1 MNIQDVLNNILELG
15 FISYSNDKINKRIP
29 ILTPPKFNV
38 HKERVLLFLQYLND
52 YLNYHAKNNTVVDL
66 CYYFT
71 LYDAWREHAEPS
83 STPMFI
89 DSTPE
94 LLELYKGKG
103 SAGEPGRFIQ
113 PPSMKDIFPIFNH
126 KVLAFGRHKND
137 AYTVMIPDTDFIKT
151 RGYVELKSEIDK
163 EDIKWEDKID
173 KIFWRGGC
181 HGFGYQEYDPVI
193 KRCQRQMLID
203 YSSFQKSISKDTR
216 TWTRHSFGTNSGA
229 PHERQPEDWID
240 AKSSYSSPKSEF
252 LKYKYQID
260 IDGEVNAWS
269 ALWWK
274 LYCNSVVFKVNSHYE
289 QWYYKDLKEW
299 IHYIPVKADLSDL
312 EEKYQWALHNDEKC
326 KRIAENGREFIK
338 GLTYEYVIS
347 NYKI

>member
-1 MNIQDVLNNILELG
+1 MSIQEILNNVLELG
-15 FISYSNDKINKRIP
+15 FISYSNDKINKRVPALI
-29 ILTPPKFNV
+29 PPKFSV
-38 HKERVLLFLQYLND
+38 HKDRVSFFLQFLND
-52 YLNYHAKNNTVVDL
+52 YLNYHSKNNNVVDL
-66 CYYFT
+66 SYYFT

-83 STPMFI
+83 NNPMFI
-89 DSTPE
+89 DSNVE

-113 PPSMKDIFPIFNH
+113 PSSMKDIFPIFNH

-137 AYTVMIPDTDFIKT
+137 PHTVMMPDTDFIKT
-151 RGYVELKSEIDK
+151 RGYVELKQEIDR

-173 KIFWRGGC
+173 NIFWRGGC
-181 HGFGYQEYDPVI
+181 HGFGYQEYDPVL

-203 YSSFQKSISKDTR
+203 YSINK
-216 TWTRHSFGTNSGA
+216 
-229 PHERQPEDWID
+229 EWID
-240 AKSSYSSPKSEF
+240 AKASYSSPKSEF

-274 LYCNSVVFKVNSHYE
+274 LYSNSVVFKVDSHYE

-299 IHYIPVKADLSDL
+299 IHYIPVKGDLSDL
-312 EEKYQWALHNDEKC
+312 EEKYQWALNNDEKC
-326 KRIAENGREFIK
+326 KRIALQGKEFISK
-338 GLTYEYVIS
+338 LTYSYVLE
-347 NYKI
+347 NLKI